1 MFEIIKIG
9 NKFKVCKK
17 NKKECYSKKGI
28 PKINAIKQLRAIGM
42 TLKGKGNDIKE
53 VKKNSISDTE
63 IRHYLPNARII
74 EYPDLKNY
82 ETIEELLPTIGSYI
96 ILLYLDTFNSGHWV
110 TIKRDKN
117 GINYFC
123 SYGTYPDGQLKWY
136 GEDLFK
142 KFNGRPYLTDL
153 FNKTKLDV
161 YYNDIDYQSKK
172 EDIVTCGRHVINYI
186 KSNKDLKDYFK
197 SMKKGKG
204 SFDEKV
210 SRAINVILD

>member
-42 TLKGKGNDIKE
+42 TLKGNDIKE
-53 VKKNSISDTE
+53 VEENSISDTE

-82 ETIEELLPTIGSYI
+82 ETIEELLPEIGSYI
-96 ILLYLDTFNSGHWV
+96 ILLYLDTPNSGHWV

-172 EDIVTCGRHVINYI
+172 EDIVTCGRHVLFFI
-186 KSNKDLKDYFK
+186 KSGKDLKDYFK

-210 SRAINVILD
+210 SKAINVILD